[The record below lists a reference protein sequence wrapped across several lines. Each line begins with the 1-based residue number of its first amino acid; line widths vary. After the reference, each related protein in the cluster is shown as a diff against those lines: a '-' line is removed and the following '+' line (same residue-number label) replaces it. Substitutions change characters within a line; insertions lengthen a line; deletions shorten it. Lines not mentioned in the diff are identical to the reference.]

1 MLSCL
6 PKLKTITHK
15 FRSSVA
21 TSIVSFFLLF
31 TVCLGNII
39 SARATSGQMAASYS
53 TSSTKMINS
62 KKEAVQNQGS
72 NIKCRKISKIV
83 DVEIVAA
90 NHVSVHDKANKG
102 TEKPVVKVAKKAYK
116 RNRNNAKSL
125 SNDLLELGGEAEHE
139 VKQSW
144 ESLTGSMKGS
154 RKVCCIARLVLH
166 YKCISRPHF
175 RFFIWIL

>member
-6 PKLKTITHK
+6 PKLKIITCK

-21 TSIVSFFLLF
+21 TTIVSFFLLF

-39 SARATSGQMAASYS
+39 SARATSGQVAASYS
-53 TSSTKMINS
+53 TSSTKIINS
-62 KKEAVQNQGS
+62 KKEAIQNQGS
-72 NIKCRKISKIV
+72 NSNLQKICNIV
-83 DVEIVAA
+83 DVEIIAA
-90 NHVSVHDKANKG
+90 NHVSVNDKANKG
-102 TEKPVVKVAKKAYK
+102 TEKPVAKVAKKAYK

-144 ESLTGSMKGS
+144 ESLTGSMKGN
-154 RKVCCIARLVLH
+154 RKVCCIARLVLDC
-166 YKCISRPHF
+166 KCI
-175 RFFIWIL
+175 